1 MSFDINQIKFLI
13 KDILHDKFDR
23 SQFECEQIRQWN
35 DEILNEIINRLT
47 QIQSK
52 QIHQQMKYIATIIIG
67 EKAGLHT
74 SVSCFWDG
82 TTDGCVTVKW
92 ENQNLFLIVT
102 VFGLAI

>member
-1 MSFDINQIKFLI
+1 MISSIEVNLNTNKFV
-13 KDILHDKFDR
+13 
-23 SQFECEQIRQWN
+23 N
-35 DEILNEIINRLT
+35 GTMILNEIINRLT